1 MRQILIACLLCALT
15 SITALA
21 EDDPELALL
30 PDDPYSEDFFYTCN
44 ACHSLKTV
52 TQQRLNRKRWNETLD
67 WMVEEGGMAEL
78 DAEEREPL
86 LDYLTAHFGE
96 DTPR

>member
-1 MRQILIACLLCALT
+1 MRQLLIAYLLCALT

-21 EDDPELALL
+21 ENDPELALL
-30 PDDPYSEDFFYTCN
+30 PDDPYSEDFFYTCS

-52 TQQRLNRKRWNETLD
+52 TQQRLNRKRWADTLE

-78 DAEEREPL
+78 DEEELEPM
-86 LDYLTAHFGE
+86 LDYLSTYYGE